1 MHNSPNHKLL
11 IVLSMCMCSVY
22 LLMYL
27 FIYYCI
33 YGYRLSSGLK
43 QAMSTLIS
51 QTLKYHSLNR
61 IDQLKMN
68 KFSFL
73 LFLLPLSGDNQRN
86 PLYTCNEPIAVLFF
100 SFFQLKICTDQC
112 VDLIGFIR
120 LCGG

>member
-1 MHNSPNHKLL
+1 
-11 IVLSMCMCSVY
+11 
-22 LLMYL
+22 MYL
-27 FIYYCI
+27 FIYYYI

-100 SFFQLKICTDQC
+100 SFFQLKICTDQW